1 MSNTQ
6 DHAAIAQALVKGDP
20 LSYKFYPDGSLVVIA
35 PSGQKLHFTTE
46 QVHAAEKALETPS
59 KVKSS
64 APRGRKRAQSAP
76 KTESEGK

>member
-6 DHAAIAQALVKGDP
+6 DHAAIAQALVKGIP

-35 PSGQKLHFTTE
+35 SSEQKLQFTTE
-46 QVHAAEKALETPS
+46 QVRAAEKALETPS

-64 APRGRKRAQSAP
+64 APRGRKRAQTAP
-76 KTESEGK
+76 KTDSEGK